1 MKRWMWWGFGLL
13 GVGLALRV
21 LLNFPWQETGAALV
35 GVDFWLLGAA
45 FAVNLLSPLAK
56 AWGWQVLLQPLAPV
70 RWWTAQEANLVG
82 TAVNIVG
89 VGVSGEAARITLL
102 HQRDGVPMRA
112 GVLSVIAA
120 RAIEALGL
128 ALFVVVAPALMRL
141 PAPLRGLQIGAA
153 LALASILL
161 MTRLQVW
168 TRLVPR
174 LPAGLRTWAGQ
185 LAEMGGGGRLVV
197 PAVFAM
203 GNWVAQ
209 WAAYQ
214 FTLQALHIPARP
226 AASFTAMIAVNL
238 GGIVRVTPANI
249 GVMQAAMAG
258 ALLAFGVPAERG
270 IAAGFALQAIQ
281 VLPILAFGVA
291 LVGRTGLKRL
301 LATPE
306 LTLSPPPPA

>member
-1 MKRWMWWGFGLL
+1 MKRWMWWGLGLV

-56 AWGWQVLLQPLAPV
+56 AWGWQVLLRPVAPA

-102 HQRDGVPMRA
+102 HQRDGVPIRA

-120 RAIEALGL
+120 RAVEALGL
-128 ALFVVVAPALMRL
+128 ALFVVVAPTLMRL

-161 MTRLQVW
+161 MARLQVW

-174 LPAGLRTWAGQ
+174 LPVGLRTWA
-185 LAEMGGGGRLVV
+185 
-197 PAVFAM
+197 
-203 GNWVAQ
+203 
-209 WAAYQ
+209 
-214 FTLQALHIPARP
+214 
-226 AASFTAMIAVNL
+226 ASSP
-238 GGIVRVTPANI
+238 RW
-249 GVMQAAMAG
+249 AG
-258 ALLAFGVPAERG
+258 AGGSSSRRCSRW
-270 IAAGFALQAIQ
+270 
-281 VLPILAFGVA
+281 
-291 LVGRTGLKRL
+291 RTGWPSGRRINSRCRRC
-301 LATPE
+301 T
-306 LTLSPPPPA
+306 SPRGQPRRSRR